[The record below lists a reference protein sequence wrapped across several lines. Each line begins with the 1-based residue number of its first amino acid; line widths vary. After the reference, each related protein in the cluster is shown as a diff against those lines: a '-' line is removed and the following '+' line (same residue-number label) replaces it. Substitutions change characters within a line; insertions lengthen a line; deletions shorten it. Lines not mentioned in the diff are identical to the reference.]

1 MNQAKGVITAIIGL
15 VVLLTALDGL
25 YIVNETEQVI
35 ITQFGDPVGEAV
47 KDPGLKFKI
56 PFIQKANYFEER
68 YLEWD
73 GDRNQ
78 IPTKDKK
85 FIFVDSYA
93 RWQITDPLQ
102 FYQRLGNERGAQSRL
117 DDILDGET
125 RNAIAAHNLLEIV
138 RSSNREPDTTGALML
153 EVVEDSLE
161 DINTGRQRIQEDIQA
176 LANQRTSDLGIKILD
191 FRIKRV
197 NYVEDVR
204 RTVYDRMI
212 SERNR
217 IADEFRS
224 EGQGEAS
231 RINGEKERDLARIQS
246 EAFRE
251 AEIIRGEADARAAA
265 IYNAA
270 YNRNSQARSLYSF
283 IRTMN
288 AYTKT
293 IDKETNIIL
302 TTDSDFFRYLN
313 NID

>member
-1 MNQAKGVITAIIGL
+1 MGQAKGIILAVIGL
-15 VVLLTALDGL
+15 AIALTAFDGV
-25 YIVNETEQVI
+25 YIVHETEQVI
-35 ITQFGDPVGEAV
+35 ITQFGDPVGDAV
-47 KDPGLKFKI
+47 TEPGLKFKI
-56 PFIQKANYFEER
+56 PFIQKANFFDKR

-78 IPTKDKK
+78 IPTRDKK

-125 RNAIAAHNLLEIV
+125 RNAIAAHDLLEIV

-161 DINTGRQRIQEDIQA
+161 DINTGRQQIQEDIQE
-176 LANQRTSDLGIKILD
+176 LANQRAADLGIAILD

-204 RTVYDRMI
+204 QTVYDRMI

-251 AEIIRGEADARAAA
+251 AEIIRGEADAEAAA

-270 YNRNSQARSLYSF
+270 YNRNSQSRELYSF

-302 TTDSDFFRYLN
+302 STNSDFFRYLN
-313 NID
+313 SID

>member
-1 MNQAKGVITAIIGL
+1 MNQFKGIIGAVIGAL
-15 VVLLTALDGL
+15 ILLTVIDGF
-25 YIVNETEQVI
+25 YIVHETEQVI
-35 ITQFGDPVGEAV
+35 VTQFGEPIGDAV
-47 KDPGLKFKI
+47 DEPGLKFKI
-56 PFIQKANYFEER
+56 PFIQKANFFEKR

-102 FYQRLGNERGAQSRL
+102 FYQRLGTERGAQSRL

-125 RNAIAAHNLLEIV
+125 RNAIAAHDLLEIV
-138 RSSNREPDTTGALML
+138 RSSNRTPDTTGTLML

-161 DINTGRQRIQEDIQA
+161 DINTGRQQIQEDIQN
-176 LANQRTSDLGIKILD
+176 LGNQRASDLGIAILD

-197 NYVEDVR
+197 NYVEEVR

-265 IYNAA
+265 IYNEA
-270 YNRNSQARSLYSF
+270 YNRNTQSRALYSF

-293 IDKETNIIL
+293 IDQETNIIL
-302 TTDSDFFRYLN
+302 STDSDFYRYLN
-313 NID
+313 RID